1 MGSWPHQRARLWPRS
16 CKVAHMRENREL
28 VIVVDDDPS
37 ICKALSRL
45 FRSSGYDVQVFESAR
60 QFLDFPIAHDG
71 PCCLV
76 LDVRL
81 PDLNGLDLQRELL
94 ARDHWM
100 PIVFIT
106 GHGDIPMSV
115 KAMKMGAVDFLSK
128 PVDDEDLLNAVREAF
143 RKDRERRVSLEERRN
158 IRRRLATLTPREF
171 QVLRYVISGLL
182 NKQIAWELGIT
193 EKTVK
198 VHRARVMEKMAAL
211 SVADLTRLADKAGV
225 KPALAN
231 GE

>member
-1 MGSWPHQRARLWPRS
+1 MS
-16 CKVAHMRENREL
+16 ETREL

-60 QFLDFPIAHDG
+60 QFLDVPIAHHG